1 LQGVTFYGLG
11 GNVRVLA
18 PSATPGIPSS
28 IIEYKS
34 VLFDL
39 PILEYCPYRSFASKQ
54 EHGSA
59 VPVLHR
65 VGRAVFGERCLA
77 GGRSSVQSQ
86 YRLFDRTADE
96 FRLALLPVTARHVFK
111 LCLQEG

>member
-1 LQGVTFYGLG
+1 LLGVTFYGLG
-11 GNVRVLA
+11 GNDRVLA

-39 PILEYCPYRSFASKQ
+39 PILEYRPYRSFASKL

-65 VGRAVFGERCLA
+65 LGRAVFGERCLA
-77 GGRSSVQSQ
+77 GGRSNAQSQ